1 MQSSPYVLAPNS
13 VSRIMFTVLLA
24 LLPAIAVQIW
34 LFGPAIL
41 ISLAIA
47 TISALGFEAFVLNLR
62 ERPIWP
68 AISDGSA
75 ILTAW
80 LLTLSIPS
88 IAPWW
93 LTVTGIFFAIVIAK
107 HLYGGLGNNVF
118 NPAMVGYAALI
129 VSFPVPMTHWA
140 APDSLA
146 HHYLNGIDAIHYI
159 FNHQLPEGW
168 SLDAI
173 SSATPLDTL
182 RTQLKLHHSVSMIRQ
197 MPIFGQLAGRGS
209 EMVALAYLAGGLFL
223 LAKRIISWHIPL
235 ALLGALAL
243 ISGIFWLIDPQYYA
257 SPLFELVAGG
267 SLLGAFFI
275 ATDPVSAATTPR
287 GKLIY
292 GAGIGIL
299 IYLIRQFGAYPD
311 GVAFGVLLMN
321 IAVPLI
327 DAWTQPPPY
336 GHKGKTA

>member
-1 MQSSPYVLAPNS
+1 MLSSPYVLAPNS

-24 LLPAIAVQIW
+24 LLPAVVVQVL
-34 LFGPAIL
+34 LFGPAL
-41 ISLAIA
+41 IVSLSIA
-47 TISALGFEAFVLNLR
+47 TASAVGLEALMVNLR
-62 ERPIWP
+62 QRPVWP

-75 ILTAW
+75 VLTAW
-80 LLTLSIPS
+80 LLALSIPS

-93 LTVTGIFFAIVIAK
+93 LTVVGIFFAIVVAK

-118 NPAMVGYAALI
+118 NPAMVGYAVLI

-140 APDSLA
+140 APDSMA
-146 HHYLNGIDAIHYI
+146 SHYLNGMDAIRYI
-159 FNHQLPEGW
+159 FSHQLPDGW
-168 SLDAI
+168 SFDAI

-182 RTQLKLHHSVSMIRQ
+182 RTQLKLHHIVATIRQ
-197 MPIFGQLAGRGS
+197 MPMFGQLAGRGN
-209 EMVALAYLAGGLFL
+209 ELVALAYLAGGLFL
-223 LAKRIISWHIPL
+223 LGKRIISWHIPL

-243 ISGIFWLIDPQYYA
+243 ISGIFWTINPQQYA
-257 SPLFELVAGG
+257 SPLFHIFAGG

-299 IYLIRQFGAYPD
+299 IYLIRLFGAYPD

-327 DAWTQPPPY
+327 DAWTQPAPY
-336 GHKGKTA
+336 GHKKDAT